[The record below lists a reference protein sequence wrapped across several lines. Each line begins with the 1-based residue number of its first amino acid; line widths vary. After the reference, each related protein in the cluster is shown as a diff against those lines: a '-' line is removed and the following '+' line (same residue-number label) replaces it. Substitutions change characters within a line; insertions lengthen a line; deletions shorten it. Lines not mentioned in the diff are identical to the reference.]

1 NYNMQHPDNGRSLM
15 LLVGNIFNLS
25 ANEWQHL
32 SRFIN
37 AGNDV
42 ALFSNL
48 YQPELS
54 YVVGKYITMNSGD
67 YFVPNS
73 TLPESEQ
80 NSVSLNHISNKTF
93 TYKGRGLNPY
103 FQKVDY
109 KEFDKNNNV
118 FSFKGLGDSV
128 VHLGKNNKEDN
139 FLRYQIGKGQL
150 YLHSA
155 PLSLSNYFLL
165 QKENQQYVTG
175 VFNAFA
181 NDVSQVYWIDFMK
194 RFD

>member
-1 NYNMQHPDNGRSLM
+1 SLLLWGCHQKNKINWKTNYNHKNTDPYGLSIVHGSLKSFFPEAKIVTLSRGFRFENINYNMQHPDNGRSLM

-103 FQKVDY
+103 
-109 KEFDKNNNV
+109 
-118 FSFKGLGDSV
+118 
-128 VHLGKNNKEDN
+128 
-139 FLRYQIGKGQL
+139 
-150 YLHSA
+150 
-155 PLSLSNYFLL
+155 
-165 QKENQQYVTG
+165 
-175 VFNAFA
+175 
-181 NDVSQVYWIDFMK
+181 
-194 RFD
+194 